1 MDEFEI
7 FLRLLTATTAG
18 AVLGIDRELRGISA
32 GLRTHAMAGLSS
44 AVIVVASL
52 ILYETLTDT
61 AGNPTTDPLRAVQ
74 GLAQAIGFV
83 AAGAIFFARGKVH
96 NLTSAANIWLAAG
109 LGIAAGAGEYALVG
123 IALALGIL
131 VVTGVRLLERFLP
144 SSDKSNR
151 DDPE

>member
-7 FLRLLTATTAG
+7 FLRLLAATTAG
-18 AVLGIDRELRGISA
+18 ALLGIDRELRGISA
-32 GLRTHAMAGLSS
+32 GLRTHAMASLSS

-61 AGNPTTDPLRAVQ
+61 AGNPTTDPLRSIQ

-109 LGIAAGAGEYALVG
+109 LGIAAGAGQYALVA
-123 IALALGIL
+123 IALALGIM
-131 VVTGVRLLERFLP
+131 VVTGVRLLEKFLP
-144 SSDKSNR
+144 ANDKANR
-151 DDPE
+151 EDPE